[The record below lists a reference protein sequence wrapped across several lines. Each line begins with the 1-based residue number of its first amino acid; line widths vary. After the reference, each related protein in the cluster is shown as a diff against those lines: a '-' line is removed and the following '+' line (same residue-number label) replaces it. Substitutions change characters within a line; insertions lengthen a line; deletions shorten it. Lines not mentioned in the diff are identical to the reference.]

1 MGVGGLYFSWWK
13 MITTLRLLW
22 YLLVDGV
29 WRGFLSKGRK
39 SQIPGLKYKLR
50 GDVMK
55 LEVCAFCGRRF
66 LKIKIG
72 EGLNFFALGFLR

>member
-1 MGVGGLYFSWWK
+1 MFFKWV
-13 MITTLRLLW
+13 R
-22 YLLVDGV
+22 
-29 WRGFLSKGRK
+29 
-39 SQIPGLKYKLR
+39 SQIPDLKYKLR

-72 EGLNFFALGFLR
+72 EGFNFFCLGLFKAKIT